1 MKNVLPIFWKS
12 YNIQKVCHSSKE
24 AETKNILKLVDKS
37 LYQAKMVEQV
47 LFGNNRKVRVDLYTD
62 SQALIDSI
70 VSSRQVD
77 GKMLRPIIADMME
90 KLIDREAI
98 SRQFEDVVAKNIYT
112 GLNVERHKV
121 MYNGSEVKLYKN

>member
-12 YNIQKVCHSSKE
+12 KNIQKVCHSSKE
-24 AETKNILKLVDKS
+24 AETKNILKLVDES

-70 VSSRQVD
+70 VSSRQLD
-77 GKMLRPIIADMME
+77 GKMLRPIIADMMD

>member
-12 YNIQKVCHSSKE
+12 NNIQKVCHSSKE
-24 AETKNILKLVDKS
+24 SETKNILKLVDES

-77 GKMLRPIIADMME
+77 GK
-90 KLIDREAI
+90 
-98 SRQFEDVVAKNIYT
+98 T
-112 GLNVERHKV
+112 
-121 MYNGSEVKLYKN
+121 

>member
-1 MKNVLPIFWKS
+1 MKNVLPIFWKLK
-12 YNIQKVCHSSKE
+12 NIQKVCHSSKE
-24 AETKNILKLVDKS
+24 AETKNILKLVDES

-77 GKMLRPIIADMME
+77 GKMLRPIIADMMD
-90 KLIDREAI
+90 KLIDREAT
-98 SRQFEDVVAKNIYT
+98 SRQFEDVVAKKIYT